1 MEEKKLPNE
10 KGKKELS
17 LEKLEKVEKAYLD
30 LMKAYSSC
38 LSPLYL
44 EKGYTV
50 AGGLKKIYS
59 FSWDNVPGNDS
70 EILLRFLKDN
80 LRIGWAENAEIHKS
94 DDGTICIFKDKNSA
108 NIMIDKKKKKATLKI
123 SDGRTHDLKVKKKH
137 GKLSINPKIKHGAWL
152 DLQKRFYKKRWLDL
166 QKDGEFIYD
175 IKAFKMVSRIIN
187 FIVYRIVRW
196 KIRKKVDL
204 LREIF
209 LLLIITQNRNKISSE
224 IIKRFEVYSED
235 MDKLSAQFTKY
246 GFYGIILV
254 VMPLVPLLIG
264 IAEYGFDDIITIIL
278 ILLYFLFY
286 ILFFILFGF
295 FVSKRVFSDI
305 AVSEK
310 EKKIF
315 VLIQEYVELA

>member
-1 MEEKKLPNE
+1 MPNE

-17 LEKLEKVEKAYLD
+17 LEKLEEVEKAYLD

-44 EKGYTV
+44 GKGYAV
-50 AGGLKKIYS
+50 AVVLKKIYS

-137 GKLSINPKIKHGAWL
+137 GKLNINPKIKHGAWL
-152 DLQKRFYKKRWLDL
+152 DLQKGFYKKRWLDL
-166 QKDGEFIYD
+166 QKDKKMGD
-175 IKAFKMVSRIIN
+175 IKVFKMVSRIIN
-187 FIVYRIVRW
+187 FIAYRIVRW

-204 LREIF
+204 LRETF
-209 LLLIITQNRNKISSE
+209 LLLIITQNRNIINSE

-246 GFYGIILV
+246 GFYAIILV

-264 IAEYGFDDIITIIL
+264 IAKYGFDVIITIIS
-278 ILLYFLFY
+278 ILLYFLVY
-286 ILFFILFGF
+286 ILFFILLGF

-315 VLIQEYVELA
+315 VLIQEYLELA